1 MVHRSLSIREFDL
14 DSLDVEYFLKLESF
28 FWHLD
33 VFIYRSVFELH
44 VFVLIKSDLSL
55 ARGRRLSESRVAHC
69 LTLWHHRL
77 LTLRHHWLLSLWHYR
92 LLALRHDRLLALGHY
107 RLLALRHD
115 RLLAL
120 RHCWLLT
127 LRHHRLLS
135 LRHHWLL
142 SLWHHW
148 LLSLRCQRLL
158 SCHVLAFSCHRL
170 LG

>member
-92 LLALRHDRLLALGHY
+92 LLALRHDRLLAL
-107 RLLALRHD
+107 
-115 RLLAL
+115 